1 MLSCGRLSL
10 LSDGINTILS
20 AFETKINVVLDQHIR
35 FTGKR
40 VKRENQTPWMKRNIK
55 LNSHQIKERSD
66 KLITTVRFLLN
77 SLITTVRFPLN
88 SLKTL
93 FRLPRVLLDI
103 YKCIILSGAIKFV
116 SVRSSRGNL
125 SLNPLSP
132 NSD

>member
-1 MLSCGRLSL
+1 MLSCGRRSL

-20 AFETKINVVLDQHIR
+20 AFETKINAVLDQHIR
-35 FTGKR
+35 FKGIR
-40 VKRENQTPWMKRNIK
+40 VKRENQTPWMKTNIK

-66 KLITTVRFLLN
+66 KLIRTVRFLLN
-77 SLITTVRFPLN
+77 SLITTVRFLLN

-103 YKCIILSGAIKFV
+103 YKCILSGAIKFV
-116 SVRSSRGNL
+116 SVRSSWG
-125 SLNPLSP
+125 NPLSP

>member
-1 MLSCGRLSL
+1 MLSRGRLSL

-40 VKRENQTPWMKRNIK
+40 VKRENQTPWMKTNIK

-77 SLITTVRFPLN
+77 SFITTVRFLLN
-88 SLKTL
+88 SLKTR

-103 YKCIILSGAIKFV
+103 YKCILSGAIKFV
-116 SVRSSRGNL
+116 SVRL
-125 SLNPLSP
+125 S
-132 NSD
+132 